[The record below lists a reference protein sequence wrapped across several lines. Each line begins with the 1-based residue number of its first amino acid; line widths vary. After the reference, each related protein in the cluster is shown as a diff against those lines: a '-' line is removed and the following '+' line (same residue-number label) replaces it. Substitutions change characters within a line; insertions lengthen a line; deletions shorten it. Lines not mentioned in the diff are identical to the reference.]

1 MFKEM
6 DGKEINER
14 KYVQMILHVDRC
26 WQQSRLSTRRMA
38 GAKSG
43 VVGGSEDLQGRRISL
58 WTAWC

>member
-43 VVGGSEDLQGRRISL
+43 VVGGSEDL
-58 WTAWC
+58 